1 MQAYPTHSMIEKAV
15 ATQLSKQ
22 TPAHAKR
29 IVSAAEVHACL
40 QLNLP
45 ACSACTL
52 SSRKCPSCTHSRIA
66 QPSRSKSERLT
77 MSTVWL
83 STLCAC

>member
-45 ACSACTL
+45 CMFCLHAV
-52 SSRKCPSCTHSRIA
+52 I
-66 QPSRSKSERLT
+66 QE
-77 MSTVWL
+77 MSQL
-83 STLCAC
+83 YAFADSTAVTFQV